1 MDNVQQPSYEEMMAI
16 IESLKAE
23 NQKLREENT
32 EVKAENKKLEEKCE
46 NLQATINE
54 LQVTNKNLQADNK
67 EIIQQNKEIIQQ
79 NKEIIQQNNELKKIS
94 DKLIDRV
101 SNLEERNK
109 KNEKTFDMIN
119 DIIFNI
125 QQNKPLENSIQLM
138 GKIGKTFLD
147 VEECDVYVTD
157 EMNSRLYNSNKQGEK
172 EYISPADNSVIQKAI
187 QEKKPIIFDID
198 GNTNI
203 GDGKSCDNLKTK
215 NALVI
220 PLENRY
226 GDIIGV
232 TVLKGKENGFTQN
245 DINEFHSIESGSIGN
260 FYRVAI
266 ESKTNSLQAT
276 TDKLTSLKNR
286 QGMENFLKENVKNCI
301 NEGKSVSVA
310 VFDID
315 KFKNF
320 NDTYGHEV
328 GDECLKQ
335 VANVIKNNLRSTS
348 NTGAFRFGGEEF
360 IVVLPTSE
368 EKAKEIIDR
377 IREKVEN
384 SPLDLNGKDIKITVS
399 AGVAQLKPEFYG
411 LTNEET
417 ISLFDETFVIA
428 DTALYHSKENGRNQ
442 VTASYEIDS
451 QKINEKVSEY
461 RSQSSNEPKNFEKS
475 VKEEE
480 IKHSRNEERKSDETI
495 KKPSIKLKFYKE
507 KKDFSFQMSNDS
519 DYLMPDEDKKGI
531 NVHIESVG
539 ITHLK
544 NMLGDAV
551 KSGDIPKK
559 IADEVLNGNLAYYDI
574 YVDFRKD
581 GNDTVTLVV
590 TSEDKQQYYA
600 DFKIDQCLDNLVG
613 KVAEEVISRE
623 DKTVDEI
630 IENLE
635 KNNMEK

>member
-23 NQKLREENT
+23 NQKLKEENT

-101 SNLEERNK
+101 SRLEKRNK

-157 EMNSRLYNSNKQGEK
+157 EMNSRLYHSNKQGEK
-172 EYISPADNSVIQKAI
+172 EYISPADSSVIQKAI
-187 QEKKPIIFDID
+187 QEKKPIIFDIND
-198 GNTNI
+198 NTNI

-301 NEGKSVSVA
+301 NEGKPVSVA

-461 RSQSSNEPKNFEKS
+461 RSQSSNELKDFEKS
-475 VKEEE
+475 VKKEEV
-480 IKHSRNEERKSDETI
+480 KHSRNEERKSDETI
-495 KKPSIKLKFYKE
+495 KKPSIKLKFHKE

-519 DYLMPDEDKKGI
+519 DYLITDEGKKGI

-539 ITHLK
+539 ITHLN
-544 NMLGDAV
+544 NMLGNAV

-600 DFKIDQCLDNLVG
+600 DFKSDQCLDNFVG
-613 KVAEEVISRE
+613 KVAEEVNSRE

-635 KNNMEK
+635 KSNMEK